1 MHCIDTCQYG
11 KVTVGEKLWG
21 LDLNNTWPG
30 DGLGAPPSVA
40 PLQRL
45 TTSEIGDADVL
56 VGDFSQLLVG
66 FRTQAHI
73 EVTREAASAFEKHQ
87 VLIKI
92 TLRFD
97 SNLARGGAFH
107 RLTGITT

>member
-1 MHCIDTCQYG
+1 MLAVICGVPKC
-11 KVTVGEKLWG
+11 VGL
-21 LDLNNTWPG
+21 L
-30 DGLGAPPSVA
+30 
-40 PLQRL
+40 RL
-45 TTSEIGDADVL
+45 TTTSIGDADIL
-56 VGDFSQLLVG
+56 IGDLSQLLVAI
-66 FRTQAHI
+66 RTQAHI